1 MTQDEAWN
9 LHYQEVMT
17 FMETNK
23 RRPSKYRLEEHRLL
37 NWIKHNK
44 QQLAKGKL
52 SNERI
57 IRFNQL
63 LSTAERYRRVNQY
76 AYQVASEPPSGGS

>member
-23 RRPSKYRLEEHRLL
+23 RRPSKYRLEEH
-37 NWIKHNK
+37 
-44 QQLAKGKL
+44 
-52 SNERI
+52 
-57 IRFNQL
+57 
-63 LSTAERYRRVNQY
+63 
-76 AYQVASEPPSGGS
+76 